1 MTGRETAPRGLS
13 RRHFLGLAGA
23 GGAALFAAAC
33 GGSKSGDGGLASLP
47 SPSAS
52 RTPTRPSASP
62 APTRPGASGQHGEAM
77 RVTGYVTRDSS
88 LDPHKTQAG
97 PFYGIQSLVFSRLIA
112 YQNQVDGAIVADLAR
127 DLPEQP
133 DATTF
138 FFRLNGGAKWQER
151 PPVNGRA
158 VTPAD
163 VKASILR
170 QKDGDRS
177 FVRKA
182 RWSVVE
188 SVDTPDPQTIVVKLA
203 APMAAAL
210 GLFADVNAFVIPE
223 ELAAGA
229 FTLDTQVGSG
239 PFRWVEWQDGKFAS
253 VSRNPGWH
261 GGNARPYL
269 DGLTVVQP
277 KDTDELEAGLR
288 TKKLDAV
295 FVGRPQA
302 EKLKRAV
309 PQLQETT
316 VGHSMFYGMRFFEPQ
331 FPYNDVRFRN
341 AVAAALDRRAMIQQW
356 FAGSGDLNPWVSWPM
371 TRWTL
376 PQSELTN
383 VAGYR
388 PGAAGREQDI
398 AEARALMAAFRS
410 EKKLPTPTSPLRPR
424 RRGGEPGAGQPHP
437 TAAQGRAGPQRRDLP
452 ASHRRPRGAH
462 AQRQRA
468 LGGGPRQRLDRPRRL
483 ALPVLPQLGNE
494 EQLRPQEHGARRPH
508 RCAAQGARRRE
519 APRYWP
525 RRATPA
531 AGAQPRRQ
539 LRQRTGGGSRLALRP
554 RVPARCFRRLPAPLR
569 RRLDRPQRSV
579 VPGALIH
586 PSRSTAT
593 GRRHPQYSRGTKN
606 GRSRARY
613 VGGRR

>member
-1 MTGRETAPRGLS
+1 MPARETAPRGLS
-13 RRHFLGLAGA
+13 RRRLLGLAGA

-33 GGSKSGDGGLASLP
+33 GGAKEKQPGLASLP
-47 SPSAS
+47 TAAPSRGAS
-52 RTPTRPSASP
+52 GTSAATPTRLA
-62 APTRPGASGQHGEAM
+62 ATGQHGEAM

-97 PFYGIQSLVFSRLIA
+97 PFYGIQSLVFSRLLA
-112 YQNQVDGAIVADLAR
+112 YQSQVDGTIVADLAR

-138 FFRLNGGAKWQER
+138 VFRLNGGAKWQER
-151 PPVNGRA
+151 APANGRP
-158 VTPAD
+158 VTASD
-163 VKASILR
+163 VRQSILR
-170 QKDGDRS
+170 QKDGDPS

-188 SVDTPDPQTIVVKLA
+188 SVETPDPQTVVVKLA

-210 GLFADVNAFVIPE
+210 GLFADVNAFIIPE
-223 ELAAGA
+223 ELSASA
-229 FTLDTQVGSG
+229 FTFDTQEGSG

-316 VGHSMFYGMRFFEPQ
+316 VGHSLFYGMRFFEPQ
-331 FPYNDVRFRN
+331 FPYNDARFRN
-341 AVAAALDRRAMIQQW
+341 AVAAAVDRREMIQKW

-388 PGAAGREQDI
+388 AGASGREQDI
-398 AEARALMAAFRS
+398 AEARALLAAFKS
-410 EKKLPTPTSPLRPR
+410 EKKLPETDLALFVPDDAEANLGLGSLIRQQLKATLDLSIAIYPVPIGELVGRMLSGNAPWVAGPDNGWIDLDDWVYPYFHSSGTKNSFALRSSDLDGLIDAQRKELDEPR
-424 RRGGEPGAGQPHP
+424 RRAIGYDI
-437 TAAQGRAGPQRRDLP
+437 QRKL
-452 ASHRRPRGAH
+452 
-462 AQRQRA
+462 
-468 LGGGPRQRLDRPRRL
+468 L
-483 ALPVLPQLGNE
+483 ALNLGVNFVSE
-494 EQLRPQEHGARRPH
+494 RVVALAWPYVRGFPLDASDGYQH
-508 RCAAQGARRRE
+508 RFADAWIDRHD
-519 APRYWP
+519 P
-525 RRATPA
+525 
-531 AGAQPRRQ
+531 
-539 LRQRTGGGSRLALRP
+539 S
-554 RVPARCFRRLPAPLR
+554 FR
-569 RRLDRPQRSV
+569 
-579 VPGALIH
+579 
-586 PSRSTAT
+586 
-593 GRRHPQYSRGTKN
+593 GR
-606 GRSRARY
+606 
-613 VGGRR
+613 

>member
-33 GGSKSGDGGLASLP
+33 GGSKNGDGGLASLP

-52 RTPTRPSASP
+52 RSPTRPSASP

-138 FFRLNGGAKWQER
+138 VFRLNGGAKWQER

-309 PQLQETT
+309 PHLQETT

-410 EKKLPTPTSPLRPR
+410 EKKLPDTDLPLFVPDDAEANLGLGSLIR
-424 RRGGEPGAGQPHP
+424 QQLK
-437 TAAQGRAGPQRRDLP
+437 AALDLNVAIYPLPIGDLVGRMLSGNAPWVAGPDNGWIDLDDWLYP
-452 ASHRRPRGAH
+452 YFHS
-462 AQRQRA
+462 
-468 LGGGPRQRLDRPRRL
+468 
-483 ALPVLPQLGNE
+483 
-494 EQLRPQEHGARRPH
+494 
-508 RCAAQGARRRE
+508 
-519 APRYWP
+519 
-525 RRATPA
+525 
-531 AGAQPRRQ
+531 
-539 LRQRTGGGSRLALRP
+539 S
-554 RVPARCFRRLPAPLR
+554 
-569 RRLDRPQRSV
+569 
-579 VPGALIH
+579 
-586 PSRSTAT
+586 
-593 GRRHPQYSRGTKN
+593 GTKN
-606 GRSRARY
+606 SFALRSTELDGLIDAQRKELDEGKRRAIGHDVQRRLLALNLGVNFVSERVVALAWPYVRGFPLDASDGYQHRFADAWIDRNDPSFRGR
-613 VGGRR
+613 

>member
-1 MTGRETAPRGLS
+1 MPGRETAPRGLS
-13 RRHFLGLAGA
+13 RRRLLGLAGA

-33 GGSKSGDGGLASLP
+33 GGAKEKQPGLASLP
-47 SPSAS
+47 TAAPSGTAS
-52 RTPTRPSASP
+52 GTSVATATRPA
-62 APTRPGASGQHGEAM
+62 ANGQHGEAM
-77 RVTGYVTRDSS
+77 RVTGYITRDSS

-97 PFYGIQSLVFSRLIA
+97 PFYGVQSLVFSRLLA
-112 YQNQVDGAIVADLAR
+112 YQSQVDGTIVADLAR

-138 FFRLNGGAKWQER
+138 VFRLNGGAKWQER
-151 PPVNGRA
+151 APANGRP
-158 VTPAD
+158 VTGGD
-163 VKASILR
+163 VRQSILR

-188 SVDTPDPQTIVVKLA
+188 SVDTPDPQTVVVKLA

-210 GLFADVNAFVIPE
+210 GLFADVNAFIIPE
-223 ELAAGA
+223 ELAASA
-229 FTLDTQVGSG
+229 FTFDTQVGSG

-316 VGHSMFYGMRFFEPQ
+316 VGHSLFYGMRFFEPQ
-331 FPYNDVRFRN
+331 FPYNDARFRN
-341 AVAAALDRRAMIQQW
+341 AVAAAVDRREMIQKW

-388 PGAAGREQDI
+388 AGASGREQDI
-398 AEARALMAAFRS
+398 AEARALLAAFKS
-410 EKKLPTPTSPLRPR
+410 EKKLPETDLPLFVPDDAEANLGLGSLIRQQLKATLDLNIAIYPLPI
-424 RRGGEPGAGQPHP
+424 GDLV
-437 TAAQGRAGPQRRDLP
+437 GRMLSGNAPWVAGPDNGWIDLDDWMYP
-452 ASHRRPRGAH
+452 YFHS
-462 AQRQRA
+462 
-468 LGGGPRQRLDRPRRL
+468 
-483 ALPVLPQLGNE
+483 
-494 EQLRPQEHGARRPH
+494 
-508 RCAAQGARRRE
+508 
-519 APRYWP
+519 
-525 RRATPA
+525 
-531 AGAQPRRQ
+531 
-539 LRQRTGGGSRLALRP
+539 S
-554 RVPARCFRRLPAPLR
+554 
-569 RRLDRPQRSV
+569 
-579 VPGALIH
+579 
-586 PSRSTAT
+586 
-593 GRRHPQYSRGTKN
+593 GTKN
-606 GRSRARY
+606 SFALRSSDLDGLIDAQRKELDEPKRRAIGYDIQRKLLALNLGVNFVSERVVALAWPYVRGFPLDASDGYQHRFADAWIDRNDPSFRGR
-613 VGGRR
+613 